1 MKNSKSASATTRKG
15 NVTRRSFIK
24 TVGVA
29 SGTLMVGGLMIG
41 ARVNAAEDKQ
51 GEFDY
56 IIVGAG
62 SAGCV
67 LANRL
72 TEEAGAKVLLLEA
85 GGPDNSEMISTPMRL
100 IELWKTSYD
109 WAYDTVPQTHAAGR
123 SLFWPRG
130 KTLGGSSS
138 LNGMIYVRGHAS
150 VYDSWAKAGNPGWSY
165 QEVLPYFKKSEDYE
179 LGANAYHGQGGPLH
193 VTVNYTPHVVTKA
206 MVDAAVQA
214 GHPLNKDHNG
224 ADIMGVG
231 FNHLNTKDGKRQST
245 AVAFLRPALERA
257 NLSLITNARVHK
269 AVLSKQQC
277 QGIVYEQEG
286 KLYQVKARR
295 EVILSGGTIESPR
308 VLMLSGI
315 GDRAQLQKIGVPV
328 VHHLPGVGKNLHDH
342 TLLPVIYEGKQAI
355 PAPDDMSIQ
364 VLHAQLFAK
373 SDPSLPGPDMQPLF
387 FNVPYY
393 APGQTGPANAF
404 TLNAANVMPT
414 SRGELR
420 LTGKDVNAP
429 LHLDPN
435 VLATDYDVKVLV
447 AGIKM
452 MRKIADQPA
461 LAAWRGREIYPGED
475 KVTDAQLTEYCR
487 SAAVSYHHQ
496 VGTCAMGNSAMAV
509 VDHQLKVHGIKG
521 LRVVDASIMP
531 QVTSGNTNA
540 PTIMIAEKAADMIKA
555 DARSR
560 A

>member
-1 MKNSKSASATTRKG
+1 MA
-15 NVTRRSFIK
+15 
-24 TVGVA
+24 
-29 SGTLMVGGLMIG
+29 G
-41 ARVNAAEDKQ
+41 AKVNAAEDKN
-51 GEFDY
+51 GTFDY

-72 TEEAGAKVLLLEA
+72 TEDRAVRVLLLEA
-85 GGPDNSEMISTPMRL
+85 GGPDNSEVISTPIRL
-100 IELWKTSYD
+100 IELWKTAYD
-109 WAYDTVPQTHAAGR
+109 WAYDTVPQKHANNR

-150 VYDSWAKAGNPGWSY
+150 VYDAWEKAGNKGWGY
-165 QEVLPYFKKSEDYE
+165 QSVLPYFKKSEDYE
-179 LGANAYHGQGGPLH
+179 LGANAFHGQGGPLH
-193 VTVNYTPHVVTKA
+193 VTVNYKPHVVTKA

-214 GHPLNKDHNG
+214 GHPYNPDHNG
-224 ADIMGVG
+224 ADIYGVG

-245 AVAFLRPALERA
+245 AVAFLRPALERS

-269 AVLSKQQC
+269 VTFDGKRCS
-277 QGIVYEQEG
+277 GIVYEQDG
-286 KLYQVKARR
+286 KLQQVMVRK

-315 GDRAQLQKIGVPV
+315 GDEKQLRKFNIPV

-342 TLLPVIYEGKQAI
+342 NLLPVIYEGKKEI
-355 PAPDDMSIQ
+355 PAPDDPGIQ

-373 SDPSLPGPDMQPLF
+373 SDEKLPGPDMQPLF

-393 APGQTGPANAF
+393 APGQAGTGNAF
-404 TLNAANVMPT
+404 TLSAAGVTPS

-420 LTGKDVNAP
+420 LTGASVNDP

-435 VLATDYDVKVLV
+435 VLATDYDVKTLITS
-447 AGIKM
+447 IKM
-452 MRKIADQPA
+452 MRKIANQPA
-461 LAAWRGREIYPGED
+461 LAEWRGREIYPGED
-475 KVTDAQLTEYCR
+475 KTTDEQLAEYCR
-487 SAAVSYHHQ
+487 SAVVSYHHQ
-496 VGTCAMGNSAMAV
+496 VGTCAMGNSKMAV
-509 VDHQLKVHGIKG
+509 VNHELKVRGVTG
-521 LRVVDASIMP
+521 LRVADASIMP
-531 QVTSGNTNA
+531 MVTSGNTNA
-540 PTIMIAEKAADMIKA
+540 PVIMIAEKAADMIKA
-555 DARSR
+555 SAK